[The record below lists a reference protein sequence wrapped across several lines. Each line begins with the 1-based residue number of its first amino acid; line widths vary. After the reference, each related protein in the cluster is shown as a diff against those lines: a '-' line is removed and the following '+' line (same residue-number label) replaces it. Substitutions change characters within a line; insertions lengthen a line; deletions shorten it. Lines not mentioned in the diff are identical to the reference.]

1 MIRKVFFCAI
11 TFILQL
17 HSYIE
22 RMHNYTEIF
31 DFDNSEIYNDLVHLH
46 LKIIILW
53 GYPIIHVR

>member
-31 DFDNSEIYNDLVHLH
+31 DFDNSEIYNDLVRLH
-46 LKIIILW
+46 LKIIIW
-53 GYPIIHVR
+53 WDIP